1 MYQSDNDLL
10 LGLIMFALLSA
21 AGCFLITLTRN
32 HFQTRHLQMK
42 LFLIAMAVRLAAAIA
57 VYEFGLVNVIG
68 DADSSGFY
76 YGAYYAGLWRKDGI
90 GIFELPG
97 VLLGAFNSYHQG
109 YYYMVGVLMFLTRS
123 IGRMPAA
130 VLNCFFGAMTVV
142 FAYRIARSLFSNWT
156 AIRVGWACVFFP
168 SLIIWSCQ
176 TLKEPVVI
184 FIECIAIYACVHL
197 KLTGFTVRYVLLVA
211 ASILILYPFRFYA
224 AFVAAIAVGVSMM
237 IPRIG
242 KWGSS
247 FKGGIAIAVLVIP
260 LAVSSGMLARSQAQ
274 IEAFDAERISK
285 FRKDVAKGQGS
296 GSEAQFDMTTST
308 GFAMGTAYGA
318 VHLLLAPFP
327 WQLGGASLRMAMTL
341 PEMLVWWWLF
351 FAGLITGLWHA
362 IKTKL
367 AEISPMLVFIVALG
381 LLYSMM
387 FGNVGLVFR
396 QRAQLLPWLLIF
408 AIYWLEMKQLK
419 KIMKQRQQGPLGAPA
434 PLGAQ
439 ASMPAGIYKSS
450 R

>member
-1 MYQSDNDLL
+1 MNSNDNDLL
-10 LGLIMFALLSA
+10 LGIILAVVLA
-21 AGCFLITLTRN
+21 GVGCFLITFTRN
-32 HFQTRHLQMK
+32 HFETRFLQIK
-42 LFLIAMAVRLAAAIA
+42 LFLVALAVRFAASIA
-57 VYEFGLVNVIG
+57 VYEFGLVQVIG
-68 DADSSGFY
+68 DADSSGYFM
-76 YGAYYAGLWRKDGI
+76 GAYYAGMWRKQGI
-90 GIFELPG
+90 GLFELPG
-97 VLLGAFNSYHQG
+97 VWVEAFSSYHYG
-109 YYYMVGVLMFLTRS
+109 YYYMVGTLMHLTGS
-123 IGRMPAA
+123 VGRMPAA
-130 VLNCFFGAMTVV
+130 VLNCFFGALTVV

-156 AIRVGWACVFFP
+156 AVRVGWACVFFP

-184 FIECIAIYACVHL
+184 FIECVAIYGCTHL
-197 KLTGFTVRYVLLVA
+197 KITGFTFRYVLLVA
-211 ASILILYPFRFYA
+211 SSILILYPFRFYA
-224 AFVAAIAVGVSMM
+224 AFVAAIAAGVSLLM
-237 IPRIG
+237 PQIG

-247 FKGGIAIAVLVIP
+247 VKGGIAIAALVIP
-260 LAVSSGMLARSQAQ
+260 LAASSGMLARSQAQ

-285 FRKDVAKGQGS
+285 FRKDVARDQGS
-296 GSEAQFDMTTST
+296 GAEVQFDMTTNT
-308 GFAMGTAYGA
+308 GFAMGTLYGA

-351 FAGLITGLWHA
+351 FAGLITGLWQA
-362 IKTKL
+362 IKTRF

-408 AIYWLEMKQLK
+408 AIYGLEMKQLRK
-419 KIMKQRQQGPLGAPA
+419 VLKLSKQA

-439 ASMPAGIYKSS
+439 ASMPARIYKAS